1 MMRLHIKRPDPT
13 HGRLPARLLARLSPA
28 RRRALAETLVFSV
41 AALVT
46 AGSAIMAKELGQT
59 APPLAAI
66 NPGSSDSAKL
76 PVTTPPTTKT
86 TPARATSPIDV
97 SSAKPRVEQP
107 EQRPRFIG
115 QTRVQQDEI
124 RWFNGRPIR
133 PARKVWMT
141 VTAYSPD
148 EQSCGEY
155 ADGYTA
161 TLHSVTTNGG
171 NLVAA
176 DPTVLPYGSLVTVPG
191 YDDANVVPVLDCG
204 GAIKGKRLDV
214 LYPTHERAL
223 EWGVQR
229 LPVVVWEYADGLP
242 PDNPRHL
249 R

>member
-1 MMRLHIKRPDPT
+1 MMRQHIKRPDPT

-46 AGSAIMAKELGQT
+46 AGSAIMAKELGQAT
-59 APPLAAI
+59 PPLAAI
-66 NPGSSDSAKL
+66 NPASSESGTL
-76 PVTTPPTTKT
+76 PATTKT
-86 TPARATSPIDV
+86 NTTLATSPIDA
-97 SSAKPRVEQP
+97 SSSLPPVAGT
-107 EQRPRFIG
+107 EQRPQFIG

-148 EQSCGEY
+148 EQSCGEF

-176 DPTVLPYGSLVTVPG
+176 DPTVLPYGSMVTVPG
-191 YDDANVVPVLDCG
+191 YDDENVVPVLDCG

-223 EWGVQR
+223 QWGVQR
-229 LPVVVWEYADGLP
+229 LPVIVWEYADGLP
-242 PDNPRHL
+242 PDNPRHQ